1 VAQGELAPVDLSF
14 LPELLT
20 GPVHIH
26 VSLGLRD
33 FTRADA
39 QRITDAVLAGLD
51 ATARAGP
58 SARPT

>member
-1 VAQGELAPVDLSF
+1 MWRGLFRLQM
-14 LPELLT
+14 LLT

-51 ATARAGP
+51 ATARQGP
-58 SARPT
+58 FGPRPT